1 MTDIVT
7 PERRSALMARIRRTG
22 TKPEMVVRRGLHRFG
37 FRYITD
43 CRALPGRPDIV
54 FPKYEAAIMVHG
66 CFWHGHNCDLF
77 QLPRTRPDFW
87 LTKISGNRERDRRTI
102 KSLNEKGFRV
112 LVIWECALRGRPP
125 SEIDRVL
132 RNTEKWLLK
141 GQRNKTIRRR

>member
-37 FRYITD
+37 FRYTTD
-43 CRALPGRPDIV
+43 CRTLHGRPDIV

-66 CFWHGHNCDLF
+66 CFWHGHNCDMF
-77 QLPRTRPDFW
+77 RLPRTRPDFW

-141 GQRNKTIRRR
+141 GQRNKTIKRR